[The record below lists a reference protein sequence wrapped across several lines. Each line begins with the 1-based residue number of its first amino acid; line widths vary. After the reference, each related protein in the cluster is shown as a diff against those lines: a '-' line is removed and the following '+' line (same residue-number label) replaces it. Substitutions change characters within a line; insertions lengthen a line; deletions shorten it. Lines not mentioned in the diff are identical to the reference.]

1 MFFSDKVIGIVIQSE
16 AKNLENINNMYGLP
30 STTEIK
36 KQLPKKAIYAKF
48 NMPTSQREHFDADI
62 ARIDIEVGVSKAT
75 VPALAEGE
83 EIKEFYVLGIQLKR
97 KEYDPKNI
105 LMLTKLLP
113 HKMIFALHYEDEIQ
127 FAIYHTELITSE
139 WQLITHN
146 SSLIT
151 LQGLNLDSVWDNIV
165 KQIGHIEV
173 QEGNTLTEQIKANE
187 EQTKLLAQIK
197 MLERKMANEKQPR
210 RKREYF
216 EQIKN
221 LKKKL

>member
-1 MFFSDKVIGIVIQSE
+1 
-16 AKNLENINNMYGLP
+16 MYGLP
-30 STTEIK
+30 QSTEIK
-36 KQLPKKAIYAKF
+36 KQLPKARIYAKF

-62 ARIDIEVGVSKAT
+62 ARIDIEIGVSKTT

-97 KEYDPKNI
+97 KGYDPKNI
-105 LMLTKLLP
+105 LLLTKLLP
-113 HKMIFALHYEDEIQ
+113 HKMIFALHYEEEVQ
-127 FAIYHTELITSE
+127 FAIYHTKLISAAWILLE
-139 WQLITHN
+139 EARLPL
-146 SSLIT
+146 S
-151 LQGLNLDSVWDNIV
+151 GLNLDSVWDNIV

-173 QEGNTLTEQIKANE
+173 QEGNTLTEQIKADE
-187 EQTKLLAQIK
+187 EQAKLLAQIK

>member
-1 MFFSDKVIGIVIQSE
+1 
-16 AKNLENINNMYGLP
+16 MYGLP
-30 STTEIK
+30 QSTEIK
-36 KQLPKKAIYAKF
+36 KQLPKARIYAKF

-113 HKMIFALHYEDEIQ
+113 HKMIFALHYEEEVQ
-127 FAIYHTELITSE
+127 FAIYHTKLITSE
-139 WQLITHN
+139 WQIINQKSEIIH
-146 SSLIT
+146 
-151 LQGLNLDSVWDNIV
+151 LQGLNLDNVWDNIV
-165 KQIGHIEV
+165 KQIGHIVV

-197 MLERKMANEKQPR
+197 MLERTMANEKQPR

-216 EQIKN
+216 EQIKK
-221 LKKKL
+221 LKLLVYGKD

>member
-1 MFFSDKVIGIVIQSE
+1 
-16 AKNLENINNMYGLP
+16 MYGLP
-30 STTEIK
+30 QSTEIK

-48 NMPTSQREHFDADI
+48 NMPTSKREHFDADI

-105 LMLTKLLP
+105 LMQTKLLP
-113 HKMIFALHYEDEIQ
+113 HKMIFALHYEEEVQ
-127 FAIYHTELITSE
+127 FAIYHTKLITSE

-165 KQIGHIEV
+165 KEIGHIEV
-173 QEGNTLTEQIKANE
+173 QEGNTLIEQIKANE
-187 EQTKLLAQIK
+187 EHTKLLVQIK
-197 MLERKMANEKQPR
+197 TLERKMANEKQPL

-216 EQIKN
+216 EQIKK
-221 LKKKL
+221 LKLMIQ

>member
-1 MFFSDKVIGIVIQSE
+1 
-16 AKNLENINNMYGLP
+16 MYGLP
-30 STTEIK
+30 QSTEIK

-48 NMPTSQREHFDADI
+48 NMPTSQREHFDEDI
-62 ARIDIEVGVSKAT
+62 ARIDIELGVSKAT
-75 VPALAEGE
+75 VPALTEGE

-113 HKMIFALHYEDEIQ
+113 HKMVFALHYEEEIQ
-127 FAIYHTELITSE
+127 FAIYHTKLI
-139 WQLITHN
+139 
-146 SSLIT
+146 SSAWTPIEEARLP
-151 LQGLNLDSVWDNIV
+151 LSGLNLDSVWDNIV

-197 MLERKMANEKQPR
+197 MLERKMANEKQPH

-221 LKKKL
+221 LKLLVYGKD

>member
-1 MFFSDKVIGIVIQSE
+1 MFGF
-16 AKNLENINNMYGLP
+16 P
-30 STTEIK
+30 SATEIK

-62 ARIDIEVGVSKAT
+62 SRIDIEIGVSKAT

-83 EIKEFYVLGIQLKR
+83 EVKEFYVLGIHLKR

-113 HKMIFALHYEDEIQ
+113 HKMVFALYYGEEIQ
-127 FAIYHTELITSE
+127 FAIHHTKLITSDWKQTDE
-139 WQLITHN
+139 AILPL
-146 SSLIT
+146 S
-151 LQGLNLDSVWDNIV
+151 GLNLDSVWENIV
-165 KQIGHIEV
+165 KSIGHIEV
-173 QEGNTLTEQIKANE
+173 EEGNTLTEQIKANK
-187 EQTKLLAQIK
+187 EQAKLLAQIK
-197 MLERKMANEKQPR
+197 TLERKMASEKQPR

>member
-1 MFFSDKVIGIVIQSE
+1 MFGF
-16 AKNLENINNMYGLP
+16 P
-30 STTEIK
+30 SATEIK

-62 ARIDIEVGVSKAT
+62 SRIDIVIGVSTAT

-83 EIKEFYVLGIQLKR
+83 EVKEFYVLGIHLKR

-113 HKMIFALHYEDEIQ
+113 HKMVFALYYGEEIQ
-127 FAIYHTELITSE
+127 FAIHHTKLITSDWKQTDE
-139 WQLITHN
+139 AILPL
-146 SSLIT
+146 S
-151 LQGLNLDSVWDNIV
+151 GLNLDSVWENIV
-165 KQIGHIEV
+165 KSIGHIEV
-173 QEGNTLTEQIKANE
+173 EEGNTLTEQIKANK
-187 EQTKLLAQIK
+187 EQAKLLAQIK
-197 MLERKMANEKQPR
+197 TLERKMASEKQPR

-221 LKKKL
+221 LKMKL